1 MSGEM
6 DTARQADLF
15 RQRAFRDAMGLFP
28 TGVTLVTAR
37 GPDGEDQAITA
48 NSVTS
53 VSLDPLLLLVCVE
66 HASRLH
72 HVVLSAG
79 RPAGPAGRC
88 RRPPAAP

>member
-37 GPDGEDQAITA
+37 GPDGLTVETGVALRAFDADLHRVFVGRRAGMVRAQCTG
-48 NSVTS
+48 
-53 VSLDPLLLLVCVE
+53 LVDV
-66 HASRLH
+66 A
-72 HVVLSAG
+72 
-79 RPAGPAGRC
+79 
-88 RRPPAAP
+88 